1 MKLAYSFDSRLNIY
15 PDNDWILDIYAAA
28 MTKAKQFG
36 HKVLFYGDSYS
47 INKLKGFYDA
57 SEDISDKEFILVD
70 DLKLYIHE
78 VNDLDCVTID
88 GDIILHDTL
97 ILPKGSDVVFE
108 LAETRSNVLKKKYNP
123 QHGYF
128 DLVEIFNPYMIYS
141 DHWNDKLELSCN
153 VGMIK
158 FNSQGVKT
166 LFLSEYKKFREHFL
180 SKIEPHEKLLRSKY
194 VPSIIVAQYN
204 FGLLSSHYNV
214 NVKYFKDYNTYTH
227 FYGKIKFA
235 EKTKKA
241 VYSILNKKQL
251 V

>member
-57 SEDISDKEFILVD
+57 SEDISDK
-70 DLKLYIHE
+70 HE